1 MEIILGNINERQEL
15 RFRLN
20 SIRLF
25 HFKLLQEKYY
35 DINFIPLSQFLLD
48 KSLEQNIDIKLFKK
62 GVENFYKYQETL
74 NEDYNFLPLDRVF
87 VGLHKIRDDSNEAF
101 TEFGGYYSK
110 YQTYYHLEQISLTSL
125 MGCYIP
131 RAYNK
136 TLTTLELLRSYFHDS
151 IHFNT
156 FRSYKLKIK
165 YHKETRLEDIHRLQY
180 GFNFRKEDGN
190 SLSNVDNP
198 NAKTTRN
205 LGVIMEGVTDDFSK
219 LAVSKIIEDEKISL
233 SDLSH
238 FENVILN
245 EITSTTFKESYPA
258 NEIFSKE
265 EDNYLGKINDA
276 YKTVWKLYYQFLNEF
291 SVGSKQDFRNF
302 IFTSMIAGDHIA
314 FKDYFNRQLNDLN
327 GFDNLFKS
335 PYY

>member
-1 MEIILGNINERQEL
+1 METLLGNSSEKQEL

-48 KSLEQNIDIKLFKK
+48 KSLEQKIDTTLFKK
-62 GVENFYKYQETL
+62 GIENFYKYQEAL

-87 VGLHKIRDDSNEAF
+87 VGLHKINGKPNEKF
-101 TEFGGYYSK
+101 DEFGGYYSK

-125 MGCYIP
+125 MGCYVSGN
-131 RAYNK
+131 YHK

-156 FRSYKLKIK
+156 FRSYKLKYN
-165 YHKETRLEDIHRLQY
+165 YHSDIRLEDIHRLQY
-180 GFNFRKEDGN
+180 GFNFRREDGK
-190 SLSNVDNP
+190 SFSNLDSKE
-198 NAKTTRN
+198 AKTTRN
-205 LGVIMEGVTDDFSK
+205 LGMIMEGVTDDFSK
-219 LAVSKIIEDEKISL
+219 LAIAKIIEDEKISL

-245 EITSTTFKESYPA
+245 EITSTTFKESYPSDDA
-258 NEIFSKE
+258 FSAE
-265 EDNYLGKINDA
+265 EANYLNRINDA

-302 IFTSMIAGDHIA
+302 IFTTMINGDHIA
-314 FKDYFNRQLNDLN
+314 FKDYFNRQLNDVN
-327 GFDNLFKS
+327 GFDKLFKS
-335 PYY
+335 PHF